1 MNKVFMIGRLT
12 RDIELKEGNNGVSF
26 ARFGIAVDKWQ
37 RNENGEKDCDFF
49 DCVAFRGI
57 AETLAKYCKKG
68 HRIAI
73 VGEVHNNTYEASDGT
88 KRSSVEI
95 SVNDMELIE
104 RKDSGSENKP
114 VANDKKKVEDDD
126 FLPF

>member
-12 RDIELKEGNNGVSF
+12 KDVELKEGNNGVSF

-37 RNENGEKDCDFF
+37 KNEDGERDCDFF

-68 HRIAI
+68 HRVAI
-73 VGEVHNNTYEASDGT
+73 VGEVHNRNYEASDGT

-95 SVNDMELIE
+95 SINDMELLDK
-104 RKDSGSENKP
+104 KDGSNTAEKKI
-114 VANDKKKVEDDD
+114 ADKKKVEDDD